1 MVVDSLKQG
10 YSNINLK
17 GPLTKFP
24 FSPRSGKVMVKFQ
37 IENSNKK
44 KGNSQNIGTIHKK
57 QHGRPLSASFS
68 PWLKRQIHSSMLR
81 KTL

>member
-44 KGNSQNIGTIHKK
+44 KAIP
-57 QHGRPLSASFS
+57 R
-68 PWLKRQIHSSMLR
+68 
-81 KTL
+81 TLELYTKNNMVGL